1 MFLNGVNFNVIA
13 NKKFYILLSLL
24 TLKSFQNLYDL
35 ISSVEHKMGYL
46 EGKKYIFH
54 TIKVYSCLN
63 PNILI
68 QKPIITVCIHTDFGL
83 LVLLKDY
90 FAS

>member
-13 NKKFYILLSLL
+13 NKNFYILLSLL
-24 TLKSFQNLYDL
+24 TLNHL

-46 EGKKYIFH
+46 EGKKKGKKYIFH